1 MKNTGD
7 TKKESLGF
15 IFGFKEISQNNNSIS
30 VVFKSGISKKFPN
43 KYKNSKDFWGAEV
56 LVGQYSDIYI
66 NPENFKKLFNVE
78 LKELTQDVSKKE
90 FNYEQFE
97 QRRYNFNY
105 PIIQLDLSNTI
116 V

>member
-43 KYKNSKDFWGAEV
+43 KYKNSKDF
-56 LVGQYSDIYI
+56 
-66 NPENFKKLFNVE
+66 
-78 LKELTQDVSKKE
+78 
-90 FNYEQFE
+90 
-97 QRRYNFNY
+97 
-105 PIIQLDLSNTI
+105 
-116 V
+116 